1 MVAPFAAIEARI
13 NAAAF
18 AHVANATADFGAG
31 LTVDGIFN
39 NGYAESFG
47 LVSGSKPSITLPRAP
62 VSAIVEGASVSIN
75 SVAYTVATI
84 ENDGAGARVMHLEAA

>member
-31 LTVDGIFN
+31 LTVDGIFD
-39 NGYAESFG
+39 NGYAEAFG
-47 LVSGSKPSITLPRAP
+47 LVGGSKPSITLPLAA
-62 VSAIVEGASVSIN
+62 VASVVEGASVSIN
-75 SVAYTVATI
+75 AVSYTVATI
-84 ENDGAGARVMHLEAA
+84 ENDGAGARVMHLETV